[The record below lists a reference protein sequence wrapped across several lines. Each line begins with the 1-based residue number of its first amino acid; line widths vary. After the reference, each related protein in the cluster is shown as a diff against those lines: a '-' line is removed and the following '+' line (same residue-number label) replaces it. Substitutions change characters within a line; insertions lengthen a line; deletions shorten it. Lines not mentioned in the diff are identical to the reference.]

1 MSFRN
6 VNYYARK
13 GGSVPLEELVK
24 DLPQTNPVS
33 ENAQAQVLEYKG
45 REYFR
50 QKGSDWKLY
59 QR

>member
-1 MSFRN
+1 MRESRI
-6 VNYYARK
+6 
-13 GGSVPLEELVK
+13 PLWESGFHAFFSLATAK
-24 DLPQTNPVS
+24 RG
-33 ENAQAQVLEYKG
+33 YKG